1 MVGREGVVG
10 CRCTGA
16 KSCDLNERRNQEAEE
31 IHGSKRLPM
40 RVDTW
45 ARLRGWFT
53 LPRAWR
59 LSADKPK
66 SRYPS
71 DYYEPSNLH
80 QRNERAHPSVL
91 FLSLSLSFCFRV
103 YSLPSNCQKLRYPWI
118 CVWIALVLSEI
129 RMFRERNVFTW
140 FTYNGD
146 QTTRR
151 FEWTCVIAVRAS
163 MRAIRFDLAFRDFR
177 VLHDT
182 WWRFGICSERVKLIF
197 RFFLRLIRDSGIL

>member
-1 MVGREGVVG
+1 MVG

-31 IHGSKRLPM
+31 THGSKRLPM

-129 RMFRERNVFTW
+129 RE
-140 FTYNGD
+140 
-146 QTTRR
+146 R
-151 FEWTCVIAVRAS
+151 FENAMFSLGLRTMAIKQREGLNGRALLLYVHPCVRYVS
-163 MRAIRFDLAFRDFR
+163 TLP
-177 VLHDT
+177 L
-182 WWRFGICSERVKLIF
+182 GIFVYFMIHGGGLVFVQR
-197 RFFLRLIRDSGIL
+197 G

>member
-1 MVGREGVVG
+1 MVG

-91 FLSLSLSFCFRV
+91 FLSLSLFLFPRLLSFFQ
-103 YSLPSNCQKLRYPWI
+103 LPKVEISVDLDS
-118 CVWIALVLSEI
+118 VWIALVLSEI
-129 RMFRERNVFTW
+129 RE
-140 FTYNGD
+140 
-146 QTTRR
+146 R
-151 FEWTCVIAVRAS
+151 FENVMFSLGLRTMAIKQRGGLNGCALLLYVHPCVRYVS
-163 MRAIRFDLAFRDFR
+163 TLP
-177 VLHDT
+177 L
-182 WWRFGICSERVKLIF
+182 GIFVYFMIYGGGLVFVQR
-197 RFFLRLIRDSGIL
+197 G

>member
-1 MVGREGVVG
+1 MVG

-31 IHGSKRLPM
+31 THGSKRLPM

-91 FLSLSLSFCFRV
+91 FLSLSLFLFPRLLSFFQ
-103 YSLPSNCQKLRYPWI
+103 LPKVEISVDLRLDRARI
-118 CVWIALVLSEI
+118 KRNS
-129 RMFRERNVFTW
+129 RTFRERNVFTW

-177 VLHDT
+177 VLYDT
-182 WWRFGICSERVKLIF
+182 WWRFGICSERVKFIF

>member
-1 MVGREGVVG
+1 MVG

-91 FLSLSLSFCFRV
+91 FLSLSLFLFPRLLSFFQ
-103 YSLPSNCQKLRYPWI
+103 LPKVEISVDLDS
-118 CVWIALVLSEI
+118 VWIALVLSEI